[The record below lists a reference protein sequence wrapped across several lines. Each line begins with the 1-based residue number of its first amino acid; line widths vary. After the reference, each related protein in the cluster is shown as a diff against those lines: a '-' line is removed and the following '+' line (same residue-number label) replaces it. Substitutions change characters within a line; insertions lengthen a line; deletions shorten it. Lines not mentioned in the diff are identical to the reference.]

1 MTFPKLAQKGLIT
14 AAIVLVLDQISKYF
28 VLQYLIDKQAA
39 VSGIEVLPFFNLVL
53 VWNRGVSFG
62 LFNQD
67 DSLMPYL
74 LMALAAVLVLL
85 VLRWLWRAETRV
97 EALAFG
103 LIIGGAIGN
112 VVDRIRYGAVVD
124 FLDFHAFG
132 HHYPAFNVADSSI
145 VVGACL
151 ILYLWGVSGKK
162 DA

>member
-1 MTFPKLAQKGLIT
+1 MTFPKLARMGLIT

-28 VLQYLIDKQAA
+28 VLQYLIDNQAA

-67 DSLMPYL
+67 DGLMPYL

-85 VLRWLWRAETRV
+85 VLRWLWRAETRT
-97 EALAFG
+97 EATAFG

-145 VVGACL
+145 VIGACL
-151 ILYLWGVSGKK
+151 ILFLWGISGKK

>member
-1 MTFPKLAQKGLIT
+1 MGLIT

-28 VLQYLIDKQAA
+28 VLQYLIDNQAA

-67 DSLMPYL
+67 DGLMPYL

-85 VLRWLWRAETRV
+85 VLRWLWRAETRT
-97 EALAFG
+97 EATAFG

-145 VVGACL
+145 VIGACL
-151 ILYLWGVSGKK
+151 ILFLWGISGKK